1 VPAARRLKLKRACPV
16 ESNSHNASLLICQE
30 SGVLAAVVETLRKE
44 SGSLL
49 RRGDN
54 MIDLSAV
61 CRDWRSIN
69 RSCAEEWLEGL
80 RKTTRF
86 DWQITNF
93 SGYLRNSVHNTN
105 LLDSPQFL
113 RGSSNFR
120 LAIGFMDGR
129 QMNSEGAWL
138 PLSECPRF
146 AEPPSHLC
154 ISLAIADKSFYTGS
168 TGPIE
173 VTFTLRHRDP
183 RFNIQRRMCR
193 TFCWGTCGA
202 EFDAATGRSLY
213 RWSHAIL
220 NFCALDTIRSDR
232 AGYML
237 DDTLSISVDI
247 EPPKPPEPKPLPPPT
262 PTRKRPPTR
271 ATPAAEDDAVHHAP
285 PPSAKQRVVLAE

>member
-1 VPAARRLKLKRACPV
+1 MQTRKQAETTPTTRARTRYGIVPSRSVYVPAARRLKLKRACPV

-120 LAIGFMDGR
+120 VRAGQSVAGVDGHTT
-129 QMNSEGAWL
+129 N
-138 PLSECPRF
+138 
-146 AEPPSHLC
+146 
-154 ISLAIADKSFYTGS
+154 GS
-168 TGPIE
+168 TA
-173 VTFTLRHRDP
+173 VSTLPASSRLAS
-183 RFNIQRRMCR
+183 
-193 TFCWGTCGA
+193 W
-202 EFDAATGRSLY
+202 TGGR
-213 RWSHAIL
+213 
-220 NFCALDTIRSDR
+220 
-232 AGYML
+232 
-237 DDTLSISVDI
+237 
-247 EPPKPPEPKPLPPPT
+247 
-262 PTRKRPPTR
+262 
-271 ATPAAEDDAVHHAP
+271 
-285 PPSAKQRVVLAE
+285 